1 MTAEA
6 TRWLIERGVRM
17 MGIDAIT
24 FDPPVWAMFERK
36 QFWEAHR
43 VMWDEEY
50 WHLENLMNLEQIGR
64 PHGFQ
69 LVRAAGQVG
78 RARRPRRC
86 GRSRSWR
93 TECVLRF
100 ADEALPRGRRA
111 PAARAPRWRA

>member
-1 MTAEA
+1 
-6 TRWLIERGVRM
+6 M

-69 LVRAAGQVG
+69 LVVLPVKWKGTTAAPVRAIAIVD
-78 RARRPRRC
+78 
-86 GRSRSWR
+86 
-93 TECVLRF
+93 
-100 ADEALPRGRRA
+100 DEA
-111 PAARAPRWRA
+111 